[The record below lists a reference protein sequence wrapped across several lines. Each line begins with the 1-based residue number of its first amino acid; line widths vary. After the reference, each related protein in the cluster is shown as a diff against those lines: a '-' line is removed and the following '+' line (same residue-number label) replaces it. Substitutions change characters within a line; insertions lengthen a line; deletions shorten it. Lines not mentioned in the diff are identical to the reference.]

1 MLLAKWN
8 RQLQEHLTSN
18 SATDFVKCNVGMS
31 HLTRPVV
38 KASNLTLNQ
47 LRENEKRKL
56 FDSIPKVEASTPA
69 TVLLDVT
76 SAYGSP
82 SAVEGKRPTTK
93 ESPGRP
99 STRGTSLLQL
109 PSEEGGSRKR
119 LTDTEKKLLTL
130 RM

>member
-56 FDSIPKVEASTPA
+56 FDSIP
-69 TVLLDVT
+69 
-76 SAYGSP
+76 
-82 SAVEGKRPTTK
+82 
-93 ESPGRP
+93 
-99 STRGTSLLQL
+99 
-109 PSEEGGSRKR
+109 
-119 LTDTEKKLLTL
+119 
-130 RM
+130 